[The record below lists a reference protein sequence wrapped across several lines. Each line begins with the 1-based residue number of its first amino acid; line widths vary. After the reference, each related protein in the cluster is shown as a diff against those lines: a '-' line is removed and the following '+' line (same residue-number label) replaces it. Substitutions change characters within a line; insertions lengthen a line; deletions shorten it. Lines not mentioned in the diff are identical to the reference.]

1 VPALTSTSYAVLALL
16 ALQPWTTYQLARQME
31 RSLGWIWPRAVS
43 RLYEEP
49 KKLVAAGLAS
59 SRAEATGRRPSTVY
73 SITPAGR
80 EALASWLAEPGA
92 GPLLE
97 CEALVKIAYA
107 DQGTRAGL
115 LANLD
120 ALVEDTTA
128 KLRFGELIARQY
140 LDGRGPFQQR
150 LAVSGLMWRFLWEYN
165 TTVLRWARWARAEV
179 EAWPED
185 LSGLDVTA
193 EFGRIVAAASD
204 PGDPAALPVT
214 YTVKYRAPRGRDG
227 HGRGSA

>member
-1 VPALTSTSYAVLALL
+1 VAAVTSTSYAVLALL
-16 ALQPWTTYQLARQME
+16 ALREWTTYQLATQME

-59 SRAEATGRRPSTVY
+59 SRPEATGRRRSTVY

-80 EALASWLAEPGA
+80 EALAAWLAEPGA

-107 DQGTRAGL
+107 DQGTRTGL
-115 LANLD
+115 LANL
-120 ALVEDTTA
+120 ATLIEDTTA
-128 KLRFGELIARQY
+128 KLHFGEMIARQY
-140 LDGRGPFQQR
+140 LDGRGPFQSR
-150 LAVSGLMWRFLWEYN
+150 LPFSGLMWRFLWEYN
-165 TTVLRWARWARAEV
+165 ATVLGWARWATAEV

-193 EFGRIVAAASD
+193 EFGRIVAAASRPW
-204 PGDPAALPVT
+204 PGPDNRPDNT
-214 YTVKYRAPRGRDG
+214 
-227 HGRGSA
+227 